1 LTRVLNHNRMSKG
14 RMIANRFEEE
24 VSDVLSTNT
33 PNSGR
38 NEMSPDQDMNELD
51 DGMQSTSKKIRKK
64 RNAYQKIDDEIR
76 VKLLEAVQQH
86 GETLKAAAKRYG
98 INYSSAKS
106 ILHTYRKEGRILKKS
121 AQDRTLKKHPDGLP
135 LEGMDQNFPPTPS
148 QNIGQQVNYIQRNNF
163 RQNLRV
169 NTSRVDLKSE
179 SEKSLGDLPSPSSPM
194 NKLSDNFVN
203 LLQLNQ
209 NTGMFDENNGQQQ
222 KFLRAMNQAG
232 YVQNLSRFHPMRAEN
247 KPLDLSPNIQT
258 STHSQMQQQQAQ
270 AQQSSFSNSDN
281 PFDMLKMMDNFYI
294 NYSNSPLSSERIV
307 KDGSSKSTGNRLAKE
322 FDSFSDMI
330 NALQM
335 KSSEELK
342 DEIHIPKPLRFNTA
356 QKLQEQLE
364 AKMNGDEEMDWKGTI
379 ENAAL
384 DTFRTVV
391 DAQLLLCDALK
402 KASFLNN
409 LVQIQKTKEGVGQK
423 TPE

>member
-1 LTRVLNHNRMSKG
+1 
-14 RMIANRFEEE
+14 
-24 VSDVLSTNT
+24 
-33 PNSGR
+33 
-38 NEMSPDQDMNELD
+38 
-51 DGMQSTSKKIRKK
+51 
-64 RNAYQKIDDEIR
+64 
-76 VKLLEAVQQH
+76 
-86 GETLKAAAKRYG
+86 
-98 INYSSAKS
+98 
-106 ILHTYRKEGRILKKS
+106 
-121 AQDRTLKKHPDGLP
+121 
-135 LEGMDQNFPPTPS
+135 
-148 QNIGQQVNYIQRNNF
+148 
-163 RQNLRV
+163 
-169 NTSRVDLKSE
+169 
-179 SEKSLGDLPSPSSPM
+179 M

-209 NTGMFDENNGQQQ
+209 NLMFNENNAQQQ
-222 KFLRAMNQAG
+222 KLSQLISQAG
-232 YVQNLSRFHPMRAEN
+232 YVQNPSRFHPRSEMIRNEN
-247 KPLDLSPNIQT
+247 RQFDVSPNVQT
-258 STHSQMQQQQAQ
+258 STLSSQMAQQMQQIQQPMYQ
-270 AQQSSFSNSDN
+270 NSET

-307 KDGSSKSTGNRLAKE
+307 KDGSSKSTGTNRLAKE

-330 NALQM
+330 NALQK

-364 AKMNGDEEMDWKGTI
+364 AKMHGEEGDMDWKGTI

-409 LVQIQKTKEGVGQK
+409 LVQIQKGKDPGQK
-423 TPE
+423 TE